1 LTWAPPPCG
10 DGTHACNDIYL
21 SDTGVHQTV
30 PTPTADDYRVHL
42 PNVPLRGGITI
53 NGGRNVIIIGGQIN
67 LTVPCS
73 DSSAACRGIY
83 ISKRNGPRG
92 HVFIEGVWI
101 HAPAQS
107 SQSTSDGIA
116 VNDSSFQPTDLTLE
130 NVRIDG
136 ISGCEVGGNHS
147 DVFQPWYAGNARVHI
162 DRLSGVSN
170 CQGLQI
176 DPDLAWS
183 VDGVYATEYIIKN
196 TNLVSSS
203 TDGRNDYLFWLTY
216 GLACN
221 SGPITLTNAYAQEP
235 NGRLAVN
242 SVWADTDQPA
252 ACRSVWSNPTL
263 SFPSSPQI
271 HGVINNG
278 LPPGGDFVPVGVAGI
293 AYVSPGYG

>member
-1 LTWAPPPCG
+1 
-10 DGTHACNDIYL
+10 
-21 SDTGVHQTV
+21 
-30 PTPTADDYRVHL
+30 
-42 PNVPLRGGITI
+42 
-53 NGGRNVIIIGGQIN
+53 
-67 LTVPCS
+67 VPCS

-101 HAPAQS
+101 HAPLQS

-116 VNDSSFQPTDLTLE
+116 VNDSSSQPTDVTLE

-136 ISGCEVGGNHS
+136 VSGCEAGGNHS

-176 DPDLAWS
+176 DPSLAWQN
-183 VDGVYATEYIIKN
+183 DGVYATEYIIKN

-203 TDGRNDYLFWLTY
+203 TNGRNDLLFWLTY
-216 GLACN
+216 GLDCN
-221 SGPITLTNAYAQEP
+221 SGPITLTNVYEQNALGSLFIEAAWP
-235 NGRLAVN
+235 
-242 SVWADTDQPA
+242 DTDQPA
-252 ACRSVWSNPTL
+252 ACKSVWSSPTL

-271 HGVINNG
+271 SGSIRNG
-278 LPPGGDFVPVGVAGI
+278 LPPGGDFVPIGVAGI
-293 AYVSPGYG
+293 GYISPGYS